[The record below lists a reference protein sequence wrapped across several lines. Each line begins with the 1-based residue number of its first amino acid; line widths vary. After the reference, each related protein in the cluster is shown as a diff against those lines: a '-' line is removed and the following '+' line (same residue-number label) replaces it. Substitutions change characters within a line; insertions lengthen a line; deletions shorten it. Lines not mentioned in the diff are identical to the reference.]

1 MRKIRGFTLIEL
13 LVAVAIFAILSAMG
27 WKVFDYIAKVK
38 EQNTGHETR
47 LAALQE
53 AYQQILRD
61 SLQIAPLAA
70 TRNLQ
75 LEPALVLQNGRLSFS
90 KVGVTDPLQQGLPP
104 TERVEYQY
112 RSDEQKLYRVKY
124 GSIYQTGREQAQ
136 SSVLLDHVEQFEL
149 VVLNPEAQNVW
160 PNPQINQNDR
170 VQLQYLPKG
179 IQIKLKVNDTD
190 YEWIFALINTD
201 YMQPEQTD
209 PNPFVGNETS

>member
-1 MRKIRGFTLIEL
+1 MSARRGFTLIEL

-27 WKVFDYIAKVK
+27 WKVFDYIVKVK
-38 EQNTGHETR
+38 AQNTQHETR
-47 LAALQE
+47 LAALQQ

-61 SLQIAPLAA
+61 SLQIAALPA

-75 LEPALVLQNGRLSFS
+75 LEPALLLQNGRLSFS
-90 KVGVTDPLQQGLPP
+90 KVGVTDPLQQGLAP

-112 RSDEQKLYRVKY
+112 RADEKKLYRLKY

-136 SSVLLDHVEQFEL
+136 SSVLLDGIEQFEI
-149 VVLNPEAQNVW
+149 VVLNPEAQTVW
-160 PNPQINQNDR
+160 PIPGLNQNEQ

-179 IQIKLKVNDTD
+179 IQIKLTVNEIQ

-201 YMQPEQTD
+201 YLRPEQNN
-209 PNPFVGNETS
+209 PNPFVEDAVS